1 MNPLGLPVSIGA
13 NAFFSALLHWEAIGA
28 QSVVSDVIGNAITAT
43 TTVDLGKTSWFSS
56 VTHQMFPV
64 EELIVA
70 PLLFAATIGA
80 IFRQDMRRLARAWG
94 VCLPISMIAGYA
106 VVQLTATGLSIT
118 DAISSAIQYQVMP
131 GLGTVLVNAIDLGIA
146 ASLTDGMLSAVISLL
161 IIAGCLAIWL
171 ELLLRSAAIE
181 LAVFFMPLALA
192 GLVWPATAHWAKRLA
207 HVLTALLLTKPVIV
221 GALCLGAGAVEDVN
235 DPSAAVGGLAILL
248 IAAFAPFALFKLV
261 PIVEV
266 AAISH
271 LEGLSRRPFRAVEQ
285 GAQRVMSG
293 VAEATAAARVLMGR
307 GADSAELPDV
317 AGQLI
322 SQLSRQPE
330 GPGEDPYGPGGAP
343 KSISADGQPNTSR
356 D

>member
-1 MNPLGLPVSIGA
+1 MNPFGLPISIGA

-28 QSVVSDVIGNAITAT
+28 QSVVTDVVGKVITGT
-43 TTVDLGKTSWFSS
+43 TNVDLGKTSWFSS

-106 VVQLTATGLSIT
+106 VIQLTATGLTIT

-131 GLGTVLVNAIDLGIA
+131 GLGAVLVNAINLGIA
-146 ASLTDGMLSAVISLL
+146 ASLTDGMLSAIISLL
-161 IIAGCLAIWL
+161 IVAGCLAIWL
-171 ELLLRSAAIE
+171 ELLLRAAAIE

-261 PIVEV
+261 PMVEV
-266 AAISH
+266 AAIAH
-271 LEGLSRRPFRAVEQ
+271 LEGLSRRPFRAMEQ
-285 GAQRVMSG
+285 SVQRVMSG
-293 VAEATAAARVLMGR
+293 VAEASAAARVLRGR
-307 GADSAELPDV
+307 EGNIGELPDV

-322 SQLSRQPE
+322 GQLSRGPE
-330 GPGEDPYGPGGAP
+330 GPDVDPLGPAGAP
-343 KSISADGQPNTSR
+343 KSISADSQPKTS
-356 D
+356 DG

>member
-1 MNPLGLPVSIGA
+1 MTLFGLPISIGA
-13 NAFFSALLHWEAIGA
+13 NAFFSALLHWEALGA
-28 QSVVSDVIGNAITAT
+28 QSVVSDVIGKAITAT

-56 VTHQMFPV
+56 VTHQMLPV
-64 EELIVA
+64 EELTVA

-106 VVQLTATGLSIT
+106 VVQLTATGLNIT
-118 DAISSAIQYQVMP
+118 DAISAAIQYQVMP
-131 GLGTVLVNAIDLGIA
+131 GLGTVLVGAIDLGIA
-146 ASLTDGMLSAVISLL
+146 SSLTDGMLSAVISLL

-207 HVLTALLLTKPVIV
+207 QVLTALLLTKPVIV
-221 GALCLGAGAVEDVN
+221 GALCLGAGAVEDVS

-261 PIVEV
+261 PMVEV
-266 AAISH
+266 AAIAH

-285 GAQRVMSG
+285 SVQRVMSG

-307 GADSAELPDV
+307 EGNSGELPDV

-322 SQLSRQPE
+322 GQLGHRAE
-330 GPGEDPYGPGGAP
+330 GPDDDPIGGKAP
-343 KSISADGQPNTSR
+343 KSIAAESQPKDNHG
-356 D
+356 